1 MISAQK
7 STFCNNSKLNLRPKN
22 CFLEIGASNSVA
34 GKYSTKG
41 QLRAYCPNIYTVAKG
56 QGSKAATVV
65 TSQDLVQ
72 PLVAV
77 SVQSAQLRQKL
88 QAVHD
93 EYQKKQL
100 HLVRQLAVSTTT
112 VPSSVQGGYNCRVSC
127 FELDMLDFRKLQAVR
142 DEYQEK
148 QLHLF
153 SPPTGCQYHHCF

>member
-1 MISAQK
+1 M
-7 STFCNNSKLNLRPKN
+7 
-22 CFLEIGASNSVA
+22 
-34 GKYSTKG
+34 
-41 QLRAYCPNIYTVAKG
+41 AKG

-100 HLVRQLAVSTTT
+100 HLVRQLAASTTT
-112 VPSSVQGGYNCRVSC
+112 VSSSVQGGYNCRVSC
-127 FELDMLDFRKLQAVR
+127 FELDMLDFRKLQAVHDEYQKKQLHLVR
-142 DEYQEK
+142 QLAVSTTTVPSSVQGGYNCRVSCFELGMLDFRKLQAVFDEYQEK
-148 QLHLF
+148 HLHLF